1 MYKSVVGSTLATSS
15 TGPLLN
21 GITANDFDGEALEIP
36 LGGVI
41 WSSMSPNNRL
51 PRDFSQSFWH
61 SWPRWAR
68 RQSKVL
74 ATWGRGDDAG
84 MLGVG
89 GTSYR
94 WWRRREFE
102 ESVMEG

>member
-41 WSSMSPNNRL
+41 
-51 PRDFSQSFWH
+51 
-61 SWPRWAR
+61 
-68 RQSKVL
+68 
-74 ATWGRGDDAG
+74 
-84 MLGVG
+84 
-89 GTSYR
+89 
-94 WWRRREFE
+94 
-102 ESVMEG
+102 